1 MSEKE
6 TSLKRQKRINFIVNI
21 ILGITITL
29 ITIAILYPMLFVVS
43 TSFKT
48 RGEFI
53 KSPFSISFAHPEN
66 YSEAWTKGGF
76 SVNAV
81 NSLIVAVVAVV
92 FQVATASLTIFAIG
106 VLKYKGSNILFYL
119 TLFSMFISGEVTTIP
134 LFLLIREFGLID
146 SLWALLLPVMIAV
159 GGTGICLGVTY
170 IKNIPNDLHEAAS
183 LDGAS
188 ILQTFFYID
197 LNLIRPVLAY
207 IAITTFTATWNDF
220 FWPFIVLPT
229 NAAAQTLPIAL
240 INFQAQNNSM
250 YGVLCAGLVIM
261 SIPILLIY
269 SFFSKYF
276 LNGVAAGAVKG

>member
-1 MSEKE
+1 
-6 TSLKRQKRINFIVNI
+6 
-21 ILGITITL
+21 
-29 ITIAILYPMLFVVS
+29 
-43 TSFKT
+43 
-48 RGEFI
+48 
-53 KSPFSISFAHPEN
+53 
-66 YSEAWTKGGF
+66 
-76 SVNAV
+76 
-81 NSLIVAVVAVV
+81 
-92 FQVATASLTIFAIG
+92 
-106 VLKYKGSNILFYL
+106 
-119 TLFSMFISGEVTTIP
+119 MFISGEVTTIP

-159 GGTGICLGVTY
+159 GGTGIFLGVTY

-250 YGVLCAGLVIM
+250 YGVLFAGLVIM

>member
-1 MSEKE
+1 
-6 TSLKRQKRINFIVNI
+6 
-21 ILGITITL
+21 
-29 ITIAILYPMLFVVS
+29 MLFVVS

-159 GGTGICLGVTY
+159 GGTVSFRCDIYQKYSKRSPRGGESGRGEHTTNVFLYRFEFDQTRFSVYRDYYVYG
-170 IKNIPNDLHEAAS
+170 DLE
-183 LDGAS
+183 
-188 ILQTFFYID
+188 
-197 LNLIRPVLAY
+197 
-207 IAITTFTATWNDF
+207 
-220 FWPFIVLPT
+220 
-229 NAAAQTLPIAL
+229 
-240 INFQAQNNSM
+240 
-250 YGVLCAGLVIM
+250 
-261 SIPILLIY
+261 
-269 SFFSKYF
+269 
-276 LNGVAAGAVKG
+276 